1 MQAKDVRALLGP
13 DKIIGVTAKTVEQA
27 LLAQEMGADYLGTG
41 AFFVT
46 DTKKDALPITHEM
59 ARAITAAVDIPVTGI
74 GGITPTTSPGPG
86 ETPPPEDKK
95 PDEEPPLVELIKN
108 IFTPAGSRGTPA
120 WALVNLICLLLTIYL
135 FVPLLHLKDK
145 YGRIKQ
151 MEKFN
156 EEKTELFD
164 KPDLEEEEQKERTR
178 ILDTALAAKTWDDV
192 RATLADITGEDFA
205 DAVEILYY
213 HVTEFVKRF
222 RLGFGLELVDV
233 IAAIIAFILTEDM
246 RLPMVLIDKWTPLM
260 LILLVIC
267 WALDVRLMRYRDEA
281 PAEEEEKAEEEK
293 EAQPV

>member
-1 MQAKDVRALLGP
+1 M
-13 DKIIGVTAKTVEQA
+13 
-27 LLAQEMGADYLGTG
+27 AQFVNGFRPTGGTHG
-41 AFFVT
+41 
-46 DTKKDALPITHEM
+46 D
-59 ARAITAAVDIPVTGI
+59 R
-74 GGITPTTSPGPG
+74 
-86 ETPPPEDKK
+86 
-95 PDEEPPLVELIKN
+95 
-108 IFTPAGSRGTPA
+108 A
-120 WALVNLICLLLTIYL
+120 WALVNLICLLTTIYL

-151 MEKFN
+151 MKKLN
-156 EEKTELFD
+156 DEKTELFD
-164 KPDLEEEEQKERTR
+164 KHDLEEEERQEREK
-178 ILDTALAAKTWDDV
+178 ILDTAVTMKSWNDV

-267 WALDVRLMRYRDEA
+267 WVLDVRLMRYRDEV

-293 EAQPV
+293 QAQPV